1 VVSTEIPANAPWWK
15 SEFGVLTALDSESF
29 LAGIQSFED
38 NRTHVRAE
46 VFDRYSFTP
55 EAVGNELLSVYREIV

>member
-1 VVSTEIPANAPWWK
+1 VPWWK